1 MSSQRTRFAA
11 TAPRLFAVLA
21 LAVLAASCRGD
32 RVAGVGDPSAAR
44 PTPPPVEMAGR
55 WFFSAGGGSTC
66 TMNLTSDGAIRP
78 EGGCPGNFFT
88 SRKWTFENNAL
99 VMRDHNGQPLA
110 QLTQAGP
117 NRFEGPG
124 AQGPQVSLAR

>member
-1 MSSQRTRFAA
+1 MSSHRALFAA
-11 TAPRLFAVLA
+11 VTPRLLAVFA
-21 LAVLAASCRGD
+21 LAALAAGCRSD
-32 RVAGVGDPSAAR
+32 RVASVGDQSAAR
-44 PTPPPVEMAGR
+44 PAPPPVEMSGR
-55 WFFSAGGGSTC
+55 WFFSATGGSTC

-99 VMRDHNGQPLA
+99 MMRDHNGQPLA

-117 NRFEGPG
+117 NRFEGQAG
-124 AQGPQVSLAR
+124 QGQQVSLAR

>member
-1 MSSQRTRFAA
+1 MTVRPAALRTLL
-11 TAPRLFAVLA
+11 PRLLAAAA
-21 LAVLAASCRGD
+21 LAALAAGCRTD
-32 RVAGVGDPSAAR
+32 RVAGVDTAAPR

-55 WFFSAGGGSTC
+55 WFFSATGGSTC
-66 TMNLTSDGAIRP
+66 AMNLTSDGAVRP

-117 NRFEGPG
+117 NRFDGQSG
-124 AQGPQVSLAR
+124 QGQQVSLAR